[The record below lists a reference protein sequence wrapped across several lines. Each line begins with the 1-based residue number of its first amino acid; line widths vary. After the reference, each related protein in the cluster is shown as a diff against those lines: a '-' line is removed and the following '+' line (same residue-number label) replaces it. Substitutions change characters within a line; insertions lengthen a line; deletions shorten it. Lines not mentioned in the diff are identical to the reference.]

1 MRVSLL
7 RWVAPAVTTL
17 LLALAPAAGAATP
30 DAGQVRFTKAAESG
44 FDQYLLHPSPA
55 GRSWISSHYSRMRAY
70 SSFFDSRTSW
80 YTNAWAYQNA
90 YAIYRGQEA
99 GEEQWILKD
108 GQGRRLYIPFACS
121 GGTCPQYAADIGD
134 PGWRRHWIDDA
145 KRLLAKGYRGIFV
158 DDVNLAFNVSAGDG
172 VLTAPIDPRTEAT
185 MTHDNWQ
192 RYFAEFMAQVR
203 AELPAGAEIVQN
215 QVYFHVGLTSP
226 YVRRAINAATHLE
239 FERGFNDTGI
249 RGGSGKWGYDT
260 VAAWIDYA
268 HSNGKGVIYDV
279 QADWGREYALAN
291 YFLYANGSD
300 SIGMDA
306 GGLPD
311 DWWRGWETDLGA
323 PLGSR
328 YEWHGVKRRDFE
340 RGSVLVNP
348 PDAPTRTLEVGGDSY
363 GLDGAPAGRV
373 KLDARDG
380 AVLLRRTALPPA
392 LPTPSPSPTVSEP
405 AVQTPGASAPLAGGS
420 PVLGDPP
427 NSSALLARCST
438 PGCRG
443 AGVKLA
449 LTVARS
455 GRHARRRTATL
466 RGSARSHAARPARVS
481 LRRKTDRRWITVRRK
496 TRTLDRSGHLRVV
509 FEGLAP
515 GAYRAVVRFRAGPA
529 SAARTLRVS
538 ARR

>member
-1 MRVSLL
+1 MRIHLL
-7 RWVAPAVTTL
+7 SAWLAAALTTML
-17 LLALAPAAGAATP
+17 CALVPSAEAATT
-30 DAGQVRFTKAAESG
+30 DAGKVRFVKAAESG
-44 FDQYLLHPSPA
+44 FDAYVRDPSPA
-55 GRSWISSHYSRMRAY
+55 ARDWITGHYWRMRAY
-70 SSFFDSRTSW
+70 SSFFDSRVSW
-80 YTNAWAYQNA
+80 YRSAWAYKDA
-90 YAIYRGQEA
+90 YAIYRGEEQ
-99 GEEQWILKD
+99 GSEQWILKD
-108 GQGRRLYIPFACS
+108 GQGRRLYVPFACS
-121 GGTCPQYAADIGD
+121 GGTCAQYAADIGN
-134 PGWRRHWIDDA
+134 PGWRRAWIADA
-145 KRLLAKGYRGIFV
+145 KALVAKGYRGVFV
-158 DDVNLAFNVSAGDG
+158 DDVNLAFKVSDG
-172 VLTAPIDPRTEAT
+172 SGSPVAPIDPRTGSA
-185 MTHDNWQ
+185 MTLAAWQ
-192 RYFAEFMAQVR
+192 RYFAEFMEQLR
-203 AELPAGAEIVQN
+203 AELPAKAEIVQN
-215 QVYFHVGLTSP
+215 QVYFHAGARNP
-226 YVRRAINAATHLE
+226 YVRRAIGAATHVE

-300 SIGMDA
+300 SIGMDD

-311 DWWRGWETDLGA
+311 DWWRGWETDLGT

-348 PDAPTRTLEVGGDSY
+348 PDAPTRTLEVGRDSY
-363 GLDGAPAGRV
+363 GLDGAPLARV

-380 AVLLRRTALPPA
+380 AVLLRRTAL
-392 LPTPSPSPTVSEP
+392 LTPSPTVSEP

-420 PVLGDPP
+420 PVLSDRPNYSAPP
-427 NSSALLARCST
+427 ARCSR

-466 RGSARSHAARPARVS
+466 RGSAGSHAARPARVS

-496 TRTLDRSGHLRVV
+496 TRTLDRSGRLRVV
-509 FEGLAP
+509 FGGLAP
-515 GAYRAVVRFRAGPA
+515 GAYRAVVRFPAGPA
-529 SAARTLRVS
+529 SAARTLRVGV
-538 ARR
+538 RR